1 MKKLIMVVIVL
12 VMTLSSVVTFAAES
26 TKEEIKLV
34 HYEVRE
40 GDLK

>member
-1 MKKLIMVVIVL
+1 MKRLVIAVIVL
-12 VMTLSSVVTFAAES
+12 VMTLTSVVAFAAES

-34 HYEVRE
+34 HYEVRK